1 MNYRQW
7 QHWRAIERWL
17 HTPPKTVPYLNG
29 KEYAPVI
36 NARVDQM
43 LSEDAAGGAERSL
56 VENQLLSLWQCK
68 RCGVETRITISW
80 PCPKNDD
87 TQCEFEKAKR
97 PSIVA
102 PGRFEKGGATVNTS

>member
-7 QHWRAIERWL
+7 QHWRAIEKWL

-29 KEYAPVI
+29 QRYSPAI
-36 NARVDQM
+36 NARIDEV
-43 LSEDAAGGAERSL
+43 LSEVAANGKSVIGNPPL
-56 VENQLLSLWQCK
+56 PLWKCK
-68 RCGVETRITISW
+68 RCGMETRMTISW

-97 PSIVA
+97 PSTVT